1 MDSNTREKGII
12 SGGMPPPVPHRRLQ
26 TIRITERKGCVVLFK
41 KAEQKRLVRREIQ
54 GGKGEAHCLYA
65 ISKGEGPEK
74 SRFKMAATMTLDPGG
89 QHRNPHPRNR
99 RGDLRHPLRQGDVHG
114 RRRIPKRSW
123 PRRRHPDH
131 AGTETW
137 TRGLERRTSHTAG
150 VHRGIKD
157 KRKGMTSVIPFVF

>member
-12 SGGMPPPVPHRRLQ
+12 PGGMPPPVPHRRLQ

-74 SRFKMAATMTLDPGG
+74 SRFKMAATMTLDPGASIGIHTHETDEEIYVILSGKGMYTDDDGSRSEVGPGDITLTMRG
-89 QHRNPHPRNR
+89 QKH
-99 RGDLRHPLRQGDVHG
+99 
-114 RRRIPKRSW
+114 
-123 PRRRHPDH
+123 
-131 AGTETW
+131 
-137 TRGLERRTSHTAG
+137 GLEVSNDGPLTLLAF
-150 VHRGIKD
+150 IAE
-157 KRKGMTSVIPFVF
+157 